1 MASNILLRYLL
12 PIAMLA
18 LVACAPENNSETEN
32 FLSDSAN
39 IVNGKLVD
47 AKDLY
52 ARHTVAIFAE
62 NSSPCTGVIIA
73 PHFILSAAHCELK
86 GADIYFG
93 LVATKSTAVFYKV
106 KNVTP
111 HPSYCPTCDMG
122 GMAPGDYKDY
132 AIVEFKEDLP
142 PGFKP
147 VPFATLKQI
156 QKGTTIHLA
165 GYGLDENYK
174 YDGVMKKTQVP
185 AVAVGDFEFM
195 TDEKKSGSCHGDS
208 GGPAYIM
215 VDSKLYLAG
224 ITSRGEAQ
232 CRGYGIYGIP
242 AVEMGW
248 IKSVISK

>member
-1 MASNILLRYLL
+1 MASKFLLKFVL

-18 LVACAPENNSETEN
+18 LVACAPSNNNLEATNVLDE
-32 FLSDSAN
+32 SAN
-39 IVNGKLVD
+39 IVNGKPVVST
-47 AKDLY
+47 DLY

-93 LVATKSTAVFYKV
+93 LVATKKQAVYYKV

-122 GMAPGDYKDY
+122 GAAPGDYKDY
-132 AIVEFKEDLP
+132 AIVEFSEDLP

-147 VPFATLKQI
+147 VSIATLKQI
-156 QKGTTIHLA
+156 KKGATIHLS
-165 GYGLDENYK
+165 GYGIDENYK
-174 YDGVMKKTQVP
+174 YDGILKKTQVP
-185 AVAVGDFEFM
+185 LVAVGEFEFM
-195 TDEKKSGSCHGDS
+195 TDEKKTGSCHGDS

-215 VDSKLYLAG
+215 EDSKLYLAG

-232 CRGYGIYGIP
+232 CRGYGLYGMP
-242 AVEMGW
+242 AAEAGW
-248 IKSVISK
+248 IKSVIN